1 MEDSYFDSALAKAY
15 YSHADALMRRAS
27 YDVLQFENEK
37 YILVIN
43 AVGVNPSDIKINFL
57 PSRNFSSISVVGE
70 TKNEMLRENF
80 SVKILW
86 YVKKEIKEINKE
98 FVNGL
103 VILEIEF
110 ENNDLKD

>member
-15 YSHADALMRRAS
+15 FSYGDAVFRRSS

-37 YILVIN
+37 YVLVIN
-43 AVGVNPSDIKINFL
+43 ALGVNPSDIKINFL
-57 PSRNFSSISVVGE
+57 PSYNFSSISVVGE
-70 TKNEMLRENF
+70 TKNEILREIF

-86 YVKKEIKEINKE
+86 YVRKEIKEINKE

-110 ENNDLKD
+110 EKNDLKD